1 MSATRKTLDPL
12 LYSTTCSADAV
23 KHILDL
29 RQGVRRQGKKDP
41 NSKGGGGHDKEKGAA
56 VTQVKIN
63 REPLA

>member
-29 RQGVRRQGKKDP
+29 RQGVR
-41 NSKGGGGHDKEKGAA
+41 NSKDRGR
-56 VTQVKIN
+56 KIQTA
-63 REPLA
+63 REAEDMTRKREQQ